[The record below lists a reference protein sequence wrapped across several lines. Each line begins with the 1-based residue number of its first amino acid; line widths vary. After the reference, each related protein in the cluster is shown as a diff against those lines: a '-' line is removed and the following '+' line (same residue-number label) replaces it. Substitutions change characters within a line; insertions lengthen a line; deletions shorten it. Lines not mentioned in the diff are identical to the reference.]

1 MSTHRTETR
10 PASSGLKKSTHTRG
24 FTPLERTQ
32 NEPSMTTSRKTSYA
46 LTGFTLMELLIVIG
60 IIAILT
66 AIVVVAINPSKQFAQ
81 ARNAQRESNVA
92 TILNAIGQN
101 IADNKGTFTCSG
113 IGTAIDSTERTIG
126 ESDVNLS
133 CLTPTYIPT
142 AVPTDPDGGTENDT
156 RYTVKVDTGRYTVCA
171 PKHQE
176 SSVPGTTEFC
186 LTR

>member
-1 MSTHRTETR
+1 MNTFSKR
-10 PASSGLKKSTHTRG
+10 
-24 FTPLERTQ
+24 
-32 NEPSMTTSRKTSYA
+32 
-46 LTGFTLMELLIVIG
+46 GFTLMELLIVIG

-81 ARNAQRESNVA
+81 ARNAQRESNIA

-113 IGTAIDSTERTIG
+113 INTTIDGTARAIGKSTV
-126 ESDVNLS
+126 DFS

-171 PKHQE
+171 PKHAE
-176 SSVPGTTEFC
+176 SSVPGATEFC